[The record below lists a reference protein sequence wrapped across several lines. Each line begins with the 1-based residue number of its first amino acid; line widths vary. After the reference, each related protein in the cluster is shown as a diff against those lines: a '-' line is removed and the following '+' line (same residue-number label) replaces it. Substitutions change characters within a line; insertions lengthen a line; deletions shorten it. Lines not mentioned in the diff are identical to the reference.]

1 MPSRPTNRS
10 DDNPDYI
17 ETMKRGGG
25 YRGKEGDE
33 RALKESYSERR
44 KTMTKKN

>member
-17 ETMKRGGG
+17 ENHEKSGG

-33 RALKESYSERR
+33 KEP
-44 KTMTKKN
+44 